1 MHASIYTRN
10 CLFTVFNNQL
20 GEARA
25 VRYYSFNGL
34 MSYLA
39 YPPRLP
45 VEFSESIAQLINL
58 TLKIKNEVAP
68 HKNEFNQT
76 LAGRGRAF
84 ILANRPLD
92 ARSCLLRHQLRKSRH
107 WISISGE
114 AAWGQVAELSS
125 EEKSRLSDELLRN
138 LEALF
143 LTLQGG
149 GICPLTKVTT
159 LNRILIRR
167 PVVSIRQLAEDA
179 SISQSTSKRWL
190 RALESRAVL
199 SSLLKD
205 GQRQFVNEGLIGIIE
220 KYV

>member
-1 MHASIYTRN
+1 
-10 CLFTVFNNQL
+10 
-20 GEARA
+20 
-25 VRYYSFNGL
+25 

-45 VEFSESIAQLINL
+45 VEFSESIAQLITL

-84 ILANRPLD
+84 IRANRPLD

-107 WISISGE
+107 WISIAGE
-114 AAWGQVAELSS
+114 TVWVQVAELSS
-125 EEKSRLSDELLRN
+125 EEKAQLSDDLLRN
-138 LEALF
+138 LEELF
-143 LTLQGG
+143 VSLQGG
-149 GICPLTKVTT
+149 GICPLTKATT
-159 LNRILIRR
+159 LNRILARR
-167 PVVSIRQLAEDA
+167 PVISIRQLAEDA
-179 SISQSTSKRWL
+179 NISQSTSKRWL
-190 RALESRAVL
+190 RALESRSIL

-205 GQRQFVNEGLIGIIE
+205 GQRQFVNEGLVSIME